1 MLYCN
6 VCSLEFK
13 SQNTLDKHYLTSKH
27 LNNQLIF
34 DLNKKVAELEDEKS
48 RLSSSIDIYKNQ
60 TDKLIRSLKE
70 NEKNLHI
77 TKLENESLKSKIKE
91 DGEFKERKIKDNTL
105 LGYLFASAFPLALLS
120 HAVKMKA
127 P

>member
-1 MLYCN
+1 MN
-6 VCSLEFK
+6 II
-13 SQNTLDKHYLTSKH
+13 NI
-27 LNNQLIF
+27 IF
-34 DLNKKVAELEDEKS
+34 E
-48 RLSSSIDIYKNQ
+48 YF
-60 TDKLIRSLKE
+60 IRSYIKLFSQKLKE
-70 NEKNLHI
+70 NEKNLHK